1 MNKPLI
7 EAIGV
12 PAMLEQTAE
21 ECCELGKACLKLA
34 RIMRGENKAYISESE
49 AYANLVEEIA
59 DVKLCLE
66 NLIGPYSDIDKG
78 SAVADEDYVQLM
90 YTRKIERMINRLHE
104 QE

>member
-1 MNKPLI
+1 MNKSLL
-7 EAIGV
+7 EEIGA

-66 NLIGPYSDIDKG
+66 QLIGPYSDIDKG
-78 SAVADEDYVQLM
+78 FAVADEDYVQLM
-90 YTRKIERMINRLHE
+90 YTKKVERMVNRLNE
-104 QE
+104 QK